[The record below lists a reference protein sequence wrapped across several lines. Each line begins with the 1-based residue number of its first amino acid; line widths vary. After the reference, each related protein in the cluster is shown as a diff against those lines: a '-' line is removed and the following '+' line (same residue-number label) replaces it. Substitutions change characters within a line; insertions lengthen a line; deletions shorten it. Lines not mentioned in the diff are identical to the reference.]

1 MLNHDITTLV
11 DALLTELGGGPSLRL
26 ACRLPW
32 QPEAVDLV
40 SAGLDIFDREQYMTP
55 ETLSQWLAMAANAQ
69 QDGIELQLISAFRS
83 VDYQCQLVRRKA
95 LAGQNLDAIFRV
107 SAIPGFSEHHTG
119 RALDITCPNSDPLEE
134 SFETT
139 DAFAWLHA
147 NASRFKFFMTY
158 PRNNA
163 AGIIYEPWHWACQTD

>member
-1 MLNHDITTLV
+1 MIDT
-11 DALLTELGGGPSLRL
+11 LLTELGGGPALRL

-32 QPEAVDLV
+32 QPEAKDLV

-55 ETLSQWLAMAANAQ
+55 ETLSHWLAMTSAAQ

-95 LAGQNLDAIFRV
+95 LTGQTLDDIFRV

-119 RALDITCPNSDPLEE
+119 RALDITCPGSEPLEE
-134 SFETT
+134 CFEHT

-147 NASRFKFFMTY
+147 NALRFKFFMSY
-158 PRNNA
+158 PRNNT
-163 AGIIYEPWHWACQTD
+163 AGIIYEPWHWTFQPQ